1 LVQVWAECQSFA
13 CAEWLSHIAADDLG
27 KPPAVWRLTAGG
39 LLEPE
44 WDGGDESVG
53 APAERGGEDGAALV
67 EQQAAAELARFNLA
81 NEHQDVL
88 TRRDLGRGQ
97 VGEEGAHHRT
107 LR

>member
-1 LVQVWAECQSFA
+1 MVQVFTECQEFA
-13 CAEWLSHIAADDLG
+13 CAEWLGHIAADDLG
-27 KPPAVWRLTAGG
+27 KAPGRVAGNRRG